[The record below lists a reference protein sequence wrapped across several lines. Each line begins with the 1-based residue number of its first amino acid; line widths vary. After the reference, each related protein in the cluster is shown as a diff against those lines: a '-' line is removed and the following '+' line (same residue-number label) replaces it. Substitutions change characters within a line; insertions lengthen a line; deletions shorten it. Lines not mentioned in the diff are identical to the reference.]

1 MPLVYVLLEAV
12 MNKWFGES
20 EGGMQ
25 LVCFFHVSSERR
37 SCEQ

>member
-12 MNKWFGES
+12 MSKWFGES

-25 LVCFFHVSSERR
+25 RV
-37 SCEQ
+37 